1 MIAVEA
7 RVMTAAEV
15 RVMTAV
21 EARVMTVAEARVM
34 TVVEVRV
41 MIVAEARVMTV
52 VEVRVMIVA
61 EARVMTVVEVR
72 VMTVVEVRVMIVAEV
87 RVMIA
92 VEERRAETVVLIGG
106 HRAHT
111 RADLIVVPRSQVMSV
126 SPFPMN
132 RRHCADVRVVAHG
145 AKAEASRVDAVAGA
159 QRKVGGEH
167 RVDADRAV
175 PDLVAQPLNERS
187 VKCVG
192 PRPTFRTHSC
202 IERILTRRSQRSE
215 RCAAD
220 ETNPPVERS
229 KASRI
234 QVHFGS
240 HYLGI

>member
-1 MIAVEA
+1 
-7 RVMTAAEV
+7 
-15 RVMTAV
+15 MTAV
-21 EARVMTVAEARVM
+21 EEG
-34 TVVEVRV
+34 
-41 MIVAEARVMTV
+41 
-52 VEVRVMIVA
+52 
-61 EARVMTVVEVR
+61 
-72 VMTVVEVRVMIVAEV
+72 
-87 RVMIA
+87 
-92 VEERRAETVVLIGG
+92 RAETVVRIGG
-106 HRAHT
+106 NRDQAM
-111 RADLIVVPRSQVMSV
+111 ADLIVVPRSPVMSV
-126 SPFPMN
+126 SPFPTN

-159 QRKVGGEH
+159 QRKVGGER

-240 HYLGI
+240 HFLGI